1 MEVRE
6 NLASWR
12 LEMKEPALSRSG
24 KRALQAE
31 DLASAKP
38 LRKEQ
43 VCVMWSSKR
52 LVWLECQEGKTRIA
66 LGEEYIR

>member
-1 MEVRE
+1 
-6 NLASWR
+6 
-12 LEMKEPALSRSG
+12 MKEPALSRSG
-24 KRALQAE
+24 KRALLQAE

-43 VCVMWSSKR
+43 VHVMNSKR

-66 LGEEYIR
+66 LGEEFIRQCRTSQATVTV

>member
-1 MEVRE
+1 
-6 NLASWR
+6 
-12 LEMKEPALSRSG
+12 MKERALSRSG
-24 KRALQAE
+24 KRALLQAE

-43 VCVMWSSKR
+43 VHGMWNSKR

-66 LGEEYIR
+66 LGEEFIRQCRTSQATVTV